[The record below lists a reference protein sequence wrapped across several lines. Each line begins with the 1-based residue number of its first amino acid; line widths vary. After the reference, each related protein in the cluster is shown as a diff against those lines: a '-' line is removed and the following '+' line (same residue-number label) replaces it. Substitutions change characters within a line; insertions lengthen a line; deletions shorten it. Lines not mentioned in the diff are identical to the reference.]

1 MLGIWQCLKQRSDEG
16 AKGPSALQIFARQP
30 GHFVRGRGKLY
41 WMYFRA
47 GGREA
52 DWSLIKILIP
62 TLPIFLPSQQPAFL
76 FVVLGILL

>member
-16 AKGPSALQIFARQP
+16 TGTSALQLFGKQP
-30 GHFVRGRGKLY
+30 AHPTRGRGKLY

-62 TLPIFLPSQQPAFL
+62 TLPIFLPSQQPAIL
-76 FVVLGILL
+76 LVVPGILL